1 MFKNKRIYIIS
12 FLLCVVYIPLT
23 HSQVFKGEIIA
34 GANVTQYD
42 GDEMYGFRK
51 AGANVGLGVMFPFN
65 FRKGNENKHWALSME
80 ILFNQKGSHNKNYTG
95 IDLCDTC
102 PPEIPC
108 DPNIKYNVNLNYVS
122 IPFLLH
128 YNDKDAWMFA
138 IGFAYNRL
146 AGMKEIE
153 NGIETEDI
161 YSISTIIN
169 PSKKKVDKMLSERDA
184 LFAKDELSVI
194 VDVRFRIWQQ
204 LKFNFRFE
212 YSMFP
217 VGLRKFYFNEGIAV
231 DPYIRKQYNNVLTFR
246 LIYMLNEPKVT
257 IKRKPKVPN
266 EEKIY
271 YY

>member
-108 DPNIKYNVNLNYVS
+108 DPNIN
-122 IPFLLH
+122 I
-128 YNDKDAWMFA
+128 M
-138 IGFAYNRL
+138 
-146 AGMKEIE
+146 
-153 NGIETEDI
+153 
-161 YSISTIIN
+161 
-169 PSKKKVDKMLSERDA
+169 
-184 LFAKDELSVI
+184 
-194 VDVRFRIWQQ
+194 
-204 LKFNFRFE
+204 
-212 YSMFP
+212 
-217 VGLRKFYFNEGIAV
+217 
-231 DPYIRKQYNNVLTFR
+231 
-246 LIYMLNEPKVT
+246 
-257 IKRKPKVPN
+257 
-266 EEKIY
+266 
-271 YY
+271 